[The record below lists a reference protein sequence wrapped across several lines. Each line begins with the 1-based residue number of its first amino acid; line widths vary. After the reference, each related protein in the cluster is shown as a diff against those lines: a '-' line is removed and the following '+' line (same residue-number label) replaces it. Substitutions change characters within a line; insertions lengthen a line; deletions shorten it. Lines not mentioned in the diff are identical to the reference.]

1 MDGYKP
7 PDCVRVDVT
16 ARRDAAL
23 YLGLAASWG
32 AAFVATDAA
41 LDTVPPVPLAAIR
54 FNLAALALFVVV
66 LATGRASRP
75 RGRGDW
81 APILIGGICNI
92 GLHHALL
99 FAGQRSVSPA
109 VAATLLGLVPVLT
122 PVATRL
128 TRADEGL
135 TRRGVVGIL
144 VGFAGVIL
152 IANPDPSNLTASVGA
167 ALVLASAAVWTVGAV
182 FTDEDD
188 AALGGLALQA
198 WTLLVGALALDAA
211 AFVLPGQSFAAA
223 AFPPATVGWVL
234 YLAFVPGAIGFLVYF
249 RLLDRLGPIEMGL
262 IEYVIPPFA
271 ALFGWWL
278 LGDTIDA
285 ATVGGFVAILIG
297 FCLLKAGVLR
307 RRLYERVAPAGA
319 SASETD

>member
-7 PDCVRVDVT
+7 PDSVRTGVT

-32 AAFVATDAA
+32 TAFVATDAA
-41 LDTVPPVPLAAIR
+41 LDVVPPVLLAAVR
-54 FNLAALALFVVV
+54 FDVAALALFAV
-66 LATGRASRP
+66 AAAAGRSLRP

-81 APILIGGICNI
+81 APILLGGVCNI

-99 FAGQRSVSPA
+99 FAGQRTVPPA

-122 PVATRL
+122 PAVARVA
-128 TRADEGL
+128 RADERL
-135 TRRGVVGIL
+135 APRGIAGVL
-144 VGFAGVIL
+144 VGFAGVAL
-152 IANPDPSNLTASVGA
+152 IAHPDPSNLSASVGV

-182 FTDEDD
+182 LVDEDD
-188 AALGGLALQA
+188 AELGGLALQA

-211 AFVLPGQSFAAA
+211 AIVLPGQSLAVASVPLPTA
-223 AFPPATVGWVL
+223 GWVL
-234 YLAFVPGAIGFLVYF
+234 YLALVPGALGFLVYF

-271 ALFGWWL
+271 ALFGWVL
-278 LGDTIDA
+278 LGDVIDA
-285 ATVGGFVAILIG
+285 ATVGGFLAVLAG
-297 FCLLKAGVLR
+297 FCLLKGDALR
-307 RRLYERVAPAGA
+307 RRLRGWVDAVRA
-319 SASETD
+319 